1 MKITK
6 ISLMKISILTPIMFL
21 NTGCFFGFF
30 GDEPKTQFIEKSTK
44 VQEPTLI
51 KDTTSVQ
58 KSTTTIQKSSIT
70 TIPTIP
76 TSQTIQTP
84 SKVVIAAECTDDDSS
99 LSGCQKKPIEVKEL
113 KVKKVVT
120 KTGGEIH
127 RLRSIQGKNITIIE
141 RPTGYIF
148 PQFKNKIVILEM
160 FGQNCSHCIKEMPIL
175 HKLRRKYRHKVEII
189 ALQVEGEM
197 SKRQANR
204 LLKRHRI
211 HYPIIAGQTAT
222 NLQYQV
228 QSTYGW
234 TGILPFIMVIKD
246 GVTEFTYRGEVSY
259 KEINK
264 DIRSLLK

>member
-6 ISLMKISILTPIMFL
+6 TKLIKISILTAIMFL
-21 NTGCFFGFF
+21 NTGCIFGLFE
-30 GDEPKTQFIEKSTK
+30 DTPKTHLIEQISKKERTS
-44 VQEPTLI
+44 ENI
-51 KDTTSVQ
+51 TTSSIES
-58 KSTTTIQKSSIT
+58 KPTTQPS
-70 TIPTIP
+70 
-76 TSQTIQTP
+76 
-84 SKVVIAAECTDDDSS
+84 SKVVIAAECTDEDNA
-99 LSGCQKKPIEVKEL
+99 LNGCQKKPIEIEEL
-113 KVKKVVT
+113 KAKKVVT

-127 RLRSIQGKNITIIE
+127 RLRSIQGKKITIVE

-160 FGQNCSHCIKEMPIL
+160 FGQNCSHCIKEMPIM
-175 HKLRRKYRHKVEII
+175 HKLRRRYRHHLEII
-189 ALQVEGEM
+189 ALQVEGRM
-197 SKRQANR
+197 SKHQANA
-204 LLKRHRI
+204 LLRRHRI

-264 DIRSLLK
+264 DIRSLLR

>member
-1 MKITK
+1 MKTLKRKLIK
-6 ISLMKISILTPIMFL
+6 ISLLTTIMIL
-21 NTGCFFGFF
+21 NTGCIFGLF
-30 GDEPKTQFIEKSTK
+30 GEESKTEFIRK
-44 VQEPTLI
+44 
-51 KDTTSVQ
+51 TTNFQ
-58 KSTTTIQKSSIT
+58 MNN
-70 TIPTIP
+70 P
-76 TSQTIQTP
+76 TIQT
-84 SKVVIAAECTDDDSS
+84 SKKIIPLECNDEEDSQNS
-99 LSGCQKKPIEVKEL
+99 CQKKPIEVQEL
-113 KVKKVVT
+113 KRKNVVT

-127 RLRSIQGKNITIIE
+127 KLKSIQGKNITIIE

-160 FGQNCSHCIKEMPIL
+160 FGQNCSHCIKEMPIM
-175 HKLRRKYRHKVEII
+175 HKLRRKYRHKLEII
-189 ALQVEGEM
+189 ALQVEGKM
-197 SKRQANR
+197 TKHQANR

-222 NLQYQV
+222 NLQYQI

-264 DIRSLLK
+264 DIRSLLR